1 MESSKKIVI
10 VAVVMAILLIII
22 GLLCGGIK
30 ITKEVKEYKE
40 WIIENY

>member
-22 GLLCGGIK
+22 GLLFGGIK
-30 ITKEVKEYKE
+30 ITKEVKEHKK

>member
-10 VAVVMAILLIII
+10 IVVVMAILLIII
-22 GLLCGGIK
+22 GLLFGAIK

-40 WIIENY
+40 WIAKNY